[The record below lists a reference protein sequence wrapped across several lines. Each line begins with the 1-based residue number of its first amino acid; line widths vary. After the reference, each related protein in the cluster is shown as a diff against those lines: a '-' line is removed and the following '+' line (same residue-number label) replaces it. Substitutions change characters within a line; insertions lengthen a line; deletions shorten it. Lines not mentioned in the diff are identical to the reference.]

1 MKNQHSTFPKAAWV
15 TGKWAKETVVQMAL
29 IAPGCIQHR
38 VVEHAHSLLYAL
50 PSGLLRLLSPVRS
63 ISRVAV
69 LLVVND
75 ECSE

>member
-1 MKNQHSTFPKAAWV
+1 
-15 TGKWAKETVVQMAL
+15 MAL
-29 IAPGCIQHR
+29 TAAGCIQHP

-63 ISRVAV
+63 ISRITV
-69 LLVVND
+69 LIVVND